1 MKLYLP
7 IKKNVLTEKTSLM
20 QGMGKYTFLVD
31 RKATKTEVKNAVR
44 DIYGVKAA
52 TVRMVVSPKKE
63 RYIGRNIWTKRPVMK
78 RAIVTLEK
86 GKTID
91 PNKLEAKKK

>member
-1 MKLYLP
+1 ML
-7 IKKNVLTEKTSLM
+7 I
-20 QGMGKYTFLVD
+20 
-31 RKATKTEVKNAVR
+31 
-44 DIYGVKAA
+44 
-52 TVRMVVSPKKE
+52 SPKKE
-63 RYIGRNIWTKRPVMK
+63 RFIGRNLWTKRPVMK